1 MLKWYLLSEIRVIY
15 IRESEGGADRQTNRH
30 TNNINWGS
38 VNSAVGPFEAFS
50 LEFALGLE
58 VTMWLS
64 AVSFCSSSSVS
75 CSHWHL
81 ATRCTN
87 LLAYTLWDSTQPSEG
102 EGRGADLSVTPFICT
117 EHRPEQAQ
125 SSRVGLFPLQVWSC
139 QWGPRMLKL
148 WMWSVLMSSPASFPF
163 DFLIHAFT
171 LRSLSI
177 SLSVI
182 CIKRLT

>member
-64 AVSFCSSSSVS
+64 AVSFSSSSSVS

-81 ATRCTN
+81 ATRYTN
-87 LLAYTLWDSTQPSEG
+87 LLAYTIWDSTQLSEG
-102 EGRGADLSVTPFICT
+102 EGRGADLSFTPFICT
-117 EHRPEQAQ
+117 NIDQ
-125 SSRVGLFPLQVWSC
+125 SRYSLHVWGFSRSTCDHVSGVPGCWNSGCGQC
-139 QWGPRMLKL
+139 
-148 WMWSVLMSSPASFPF
+148 
-163 DFLIHAFT
+163 
-171 LRSLSI
+171 
-177 SLSVI
+177 
-182 CIKRLT
+182 